1 MPRKGPDGAYR
12 YRSIADAILKRIEA
26 GHWLAGDRLPSV
38 RQLMREQS
46 ASMST
51 IVRALVLL
59 ESASHIR
66 SQPRSGWRVAQGP
79 APDAGASWYTST
91 SGEASEVVI
100 NRLIVKMLS
109 AVSDGAM
116 LSMGSTAI
124 DQSLLP
130 LKALKRALLA
140 VARRPDEPGLNASLS
155 PLGDHGLR
163 VQIAKLMALRGVHA
177 APDDVVITSGD
188 GISLELALQL
198 IAPPGSVVA
207 VESPTYFGVLQ
218 ALENLGLKAIEIA
231 TDSRTGIDLA
241 ALAEALKR
249 LPIRAL
255 VVMPICQNPFGSL
268 MPAAAKTALMALA
281 ERHDL
286 AIIEDD
292 LYGELYYRDPRPTA
306 LKAADRDGRV
316 IYCSSLSRTLS
327 PGWRIGWMMPGRW
340 RDQFLEQ
347 KIVRANS
354 ASSLPQVVLAHYLSG
369 RGAMR
374 HLAGLRALFFA
385 QMPRV
390 RSLIL
395 AHFPPGTRVTEPQG
409 GYLFWIELPRQ
420 INAVALAEAAFRQGI
435 SIAPGPIFSATQG
448 FQNCIRLS
456 IGTILMPRIEAG
468 IATLGMLAAG
478 LADGGTRS

>member
-12 YRSIADAILKRIEA
+12 YRSIAADILTRIEA
-26 GHWLAGDRLPSV
+26 GHWLLGERLPSV
-38 RQLMREQS
+38 RQLMQEQG

-51 IVRALVLL
+51 IVRALLSL
-59 ESASHIR
+59 ESAGRIR
-66 SQPRSGWRVAQGP
+66 SVPRSGWRVAQ
-79 APDAGASWYTST
+79 APLPDTGMSWYTST
-91 SGEASEVVI
+91 TGVASDVSI
-100 NRLIVKMLS
+100 NRLVVQLLS
-109 AVSDGAM
+109 SVSDGSM
-116 LSMGSTAI
+116 LSMGTTAI

-140 VARRPDEPGLNASLS
+140 VARQPGELALSASLS

-163 VQIAKLMALRGVHA
+163 VQIAKLMATRGVRVT
-177 APDDVVITSGD
+177 PDEVVITSGD
-188 GISLELALQL
+188 GVSLEVALQL

-207 VESPTYFGVLQ
+207 VESPAYFGTLQ

-231 TDSRTGIDLA
+231 TDSRTGIDLTV
-241 ALAEALKR
+241 LAEALQR
-249 LPIRAL
+249 HPIRAL
-255 VVMPICQNPFGSL
+255 VVTPTCQNPFGSL
-268 MPAAAKTALMALA
+268 MPPDAKAGLLALA
-281 ERHDL
+281 EQHDL

-292 LYGELYYRDPRPTA
+292 LYGELYYRDPRPAA
-306 LKAADRDGRV
+306 LKANDSSRRV

-327 PGWRIGWMMPGRW
+327 PGWRIGWMIPARW
-340 RDQFLEQ
+340 RDRFLEQ

-374 HLAGLRALFFA
+374 HLADLRAIFYA

-390 RSLIL
+390 RSLIA

-409 GYLFWIELPRQ
+409 GYVFWIELPPH
-420 INAVALAEAAFRQGI
+420 INAIALAEAAFRQGI

-456 IGTILMPRIEAG
+456 IGTVLTPRIEEG
-468 IATLGMLAAG
+468 IAVLGALAS
-478 LADGGTRS
+478 GTA